1 WKHKTGDLALVQQ
14 ESMARR
20 IGIEIGT
27 HNCSQ
32 IIERRR
38 GRKVVGR
45 RWEIQWLECAFAG
58 LGECSSAGSGDEK
71 GAHQQRELFCGFLKD
86 VRLFIR
92 RWSSGVVLGE
102 HCRNEMS
109 CCWNRVATC
118 AAELIT

>member
-71 GAHQQRELFCGFLKD
+71 GAHQQRESFSVAFHTKNDPPGCSWGTFPD
-86 VRLFIR
+86 
-92 RWSSGVVLGE
+92 
-102 HCRNEMS
+102 EMS

>member
-27 HNCSQ
+27 HNGSQ

-58 LGECSSAGSGDEK
+58 LGECSSGCGGDETDR
-71 GAHQQRELFCGFLKD
+71 HQQRDGFSVAFK
-86 VRLFIR
+86 R
-92 RWSSGVVLGE
+92 RAAFHTTMVLRG
-102 HCRNEMS
+102 CS
-109 CCWNRVATC
+109 WGP
-118 AAELIT
+118 LPK